1 MTQRTAKKGNTMD
14 ELKLMDA
21 EEATEEAQHTTY
33 TMVCSHGEYCSYS
46 WIGLGW
52 AILTHRLQ
60 HLWNDHKWMD

>member
-1 MTQRTAKKGNTMD
+1 MD